1 MFGTHFCSHW
11 TLLDPSNYKYAW
23 TVYKIDIPTNL
34 DICTQ
39 IVIFQIVDLNY
50 FYICT
55 FCFWAV
61 FPSQVE
67 LAKKEGLPCYKE
79 RRAHIASFQACVTS
93 SELPAQKA
101 PSVKSKVTVSLLARS
116 SLSGE
121 GSLVVALD
129 QPSGSEEEV
138 ASWRA
143 SSCWVVHGCSK
154 GLHLG
159 TMWYPTA

>member
-1 MFGTHFCSHW
+1 MSGYWDCIVAS
-11 TLLDPSNYKYAW
+11 TLLPLIYQGKMVWQHCS
-23 TVYKIDIPTNL
+23 PTTIAGA
-34 DICTQ
+34 DVQRATK
-39 IVIFQIVDLNY
+39 
-50 FYICT
+50 
-55 FCFWAV
+55 
-61 FPSQVE
+61 